1 MNLSLP
7 ASLLLN
13 PAILIF
19 LLDLAQY
26 IRTHSRLP
34 ERHLRQ
40 LLLLLYTPAVFHR
53 EEPGWNGR
61 ETLLG
66 IVVRCIFSEFT
77 CEGSAVQDGLVHM

>member
-1 MNLSLP
+1 MYLSLP
-7 ASLLLN
+7 ASLLFN

-26 IRTHSRLP
+26 IRTGSCLP
-34 ERHLRQ
+34 ERHLRLL

-66 IVVRCIFSEFT
+66 IVVCSIFSEFT
-77 CEGSAVQDGLVHM
+77 CEGSAV